1 VKKHL
6 ETIHHI
12 AIPVTDIAAAVE
24 FYTARFRV
32 AVDYQDDSWALLRFA
47 NTKLALVIPD
57 QHPPHIAVE
66 RADLEAD
73 AHADAR
79 PIATHRDGTRS
90 LYIEDPW
97 SNVIELLETDGATD
111 PS

>member
-1 VKKHL
+1 VNEHL

-12 AIPVTDIAAAVE
+12 AIPVTDIAVAVA
-24 FYTARFRV
+24 FYTARFCV
-32 AVDYQDDSWALLRFA
+32 AVDYQDESWALLRFA

-57 QHPPHIAVE
+57 QHPPHVAVE

-73 AHADAR
+73 ADAR

-97 SNVIELLETDGATD
+97 GNVIELLETVGATD

>member
-1 VKKHL
+1 MNEHL

-12 AIPVTDIAAAVE
+12 AIPVTDIAVAVA
-24 FYTARFRV
+24 FYTARFCV

-57 QHPPHIAVE
+57 QHPPHVAVE

-73 AHADAR
+73 ADAR
-79 PIATHRDGTRS
+79 PIVTHRDGTRS

-97 SNVIELLETDGATD
+97 GNVIELLETVGATD

>member
-1 VKKHL
+1 VNEHL

-12 AIPVTDIAAAVE
+12 AIPVTDIAAAVA

-47 NTKLALVIPD
+47 NTKLALVTPD

-66 RADLEAD
+66 RANLDAD
-73 AHADAR
+73 AW

-90 LYIEDPW
+90 LYVKDPW
-97 SNVIELLETDGATD
+97 SNVIELLETDGTTD
-111 PS
+111 RS

>member
-1 VKKHL
+1 MNKNL

-12 AIPVTDIAAAVE
+12 AIPVTDIVAAVA

-47 NTKLALVIPD
+47 NTKLALVTPD

-73 AHADAR
+73 ADAR

-97 SNVIELLETDGATD
+97 SNVIELLDTDGATD

>member
-1 VKKHL
+1 MHEHL
-6 ETIHHI
+6 ETIDHI
-12 AIPVTDIAAAVE
+12 AIPVTDIAAAVA

-47 NTKLALVIPD
+47 NTKLALVMPN
-57 QHPPHIAVE
+57 QHPPHVAVE
-66 RADLEAD
+66 RANIDAD
-73 AHADAR
+73 AGTQ
-79 PIATHRDGTRS
+79 PIAIHRDGTRS

>member
-1 VKKHL
+1 MNEHL

-12 AIPVTDIAAAVE
+12 AIPVTDIAVAVA
-24 FYTARFRV
+24 FYTARFCV
-32 AVDYQDDSWALLRFA
+32 AVDYQDESWALLRFA

-57 QHPPHIAVE
+57 QHPPHVAVE

-73 AHADAR
+73 ADAR

-97 SNVIELLETDGATD
+97 GNVIELLETVGATD